1 MIHEVPAEAEAL
13 MRQGVGLH
21 QEGRL
26 REATELYRQ
35 ALNHEPR
42 HFRAWHLL
50 GVVAFQTDQPKLALE
65 LFRQALRIDPQS
77 PEAHHHQGNALLA
90 LGEIAPAISSYDR
103 AIGLNVA
110 YAEAY
115 YDRGNAYFDIHRY
128 EDAIGSYDKA
138 VELKSDYV
146 LAYNNRG
153 LAMYCVERYDAAI
166 ADYDTALAIDP
177 ANAAAY
183 TLRADA
189 LRESA
194 QFQAAIASYDRAIE
208 LKSDQPQ
215 AHSGRGS
222 ALAAIEQYEAAL
234 DSYDHAVAIKT
245 DFAEAYLNR
254 GNVLKELGRW
264 PAALESYDRAIRFK
278 PAQAEA
284 FYMRAN
290 LYRAMGRHDAALV
303 DFDRAFALKPD
314 IKFLRGLRRHSKM
327 QLCDWEG
334 FDADLADIVAR
345 LGTGAA
351 VSPPFVTLALTGAAA
366 VQRQAA
372 EIWVRE
378 ECPPDDSLP
387 GQAPRER
394 REKIRIG
401 YFSADF
407 RNHPVAYLTAEMFET
422 HDRSRFE
429 VMALS
434 LTPGGDEM
442 RGRLE
447 AAFDRFIDV
456 AGRPTRDIAALARS
470 LDLDIAVDLGGFTD
484 DGRPGM
490 FALRAAPV
498 QVGYLGYLGTMA
510 APYMDY
516 LVADRVIVPPESQ
529 AHYSEKIIYL
539 PSFQANDSR
548 RRVAET
554 TFSRDELGLP
564 PGGFVFCCF
573 NSNYKITPDLYAS
586 WVRILQRVPAS
597 VLFLYAGGAQVESNL
612 RAQAQ
617 RLGLD
622 PARLIFG
629 GRLPVPEY
637 LARYR
642 AADLFLDTL
651 PYNAGAT
658 ASDALWTGL
667 PVLTCAGEA
676 FASRVGASL
685 LSAIGLPELIAST
698 LAQYEDVAVHLAT
711 HPEALA
717 DLRRRLD
724 ENRLTA
730 PLFDTRRHARHM
742 EAAFAAIHERHRSGL
757 SPDHVFVA

>member
-1 MIHEVPAEAEAL
+1 

-21 QEGRL
+21 QQGRL
-26 REATELYRQ
+26 REATDLYRQ
-35 ALNHEPR
+35 ALNREPR

-65 LFRQALRIDPQS
+65 LFRQALLIDPQS
-77 PEAHHHQGNALLA
+77 PEAHNHQGNALLA
-90 LGEIAPAISSYDR
+90 LGEIAPAIGSYDR
-103 AIGLNVA
+103 AIGLNAA

-115 YDRGNAYFDIHRY
+115 YNRGNAYFDLRRY

-153 LAMYCVERYDAAI
+153 LALYCLQRYEAAI
-166 ADYDTALAIDP
+166 AECDSALAIDP

-194 QFQAAIASYDRAIE
+194 QFQAAISSYDKAIE
-208 LKSDQPQ
+208 LKSDQPE
-215 AHSGRGS
+215 AHGGRGS
-222 ALAAIEQYEAAL
+222 ALAALEQYEAAL
-234 DSYDHAVAIKT
+234 DSYDRAVSIKT

-278 PAQAEA
+278 PGLAEA
-284 FYMRAN
+284 LYMRAN
-290 LYRAMGRHDAALV
+290 LYRAMGRYDAACG
-303 DFDRAFALKPD
+303 DFDSAFALKPD

-334 FDADLADIVAR
+334 FDTDLADIAAR
-345 LGTGAA
+345 LGKDEA
-351 VSPPFVTLALTGAAA
+351 VSPPFVTVALTGSAA
-366 VQRQAA
+366 VQMQAA
-372 EIWVRE
+372 EIWLRE
-378 ECPPDDSLP
+378 ECPPDHSLP
-387 GQAPRER
+387 GLARRER

-407 RNHPVAYLTAEMFET
+407 RNHPVAYLAAGMFET

-429 VMALS
+429 VTAFS
-434 LTPGGDEM
+434 LAPGGDEM
-442 RGRLE
+442 RRRLE
-447 AAFDRFIDV
+447 AAFDGFIDV
-456 AGRPTRDIAALARS
+456 SGRSTRDIAALARS
-470 LDLDIAVDLGGFTD
+470 MDLDIGVDLGGFTE
-484 DGRPGM
+484 GSRPGI

-516 LVADRVIVPPESQ
+516 LVADRVVVPPESQ

-539 PSFQANDSR
+539 PSYQANDSR
-548 RRVAET
+548 RRIAEA

-564 PGGFVFCCF
+564 PEGFVFCCF
-573 NSNYKITPDLYAS
+573 NANYKITPDLYAS
-586 WVRILQRVPAS
+586 WIRILERAPAS
-597 VLFLYAGGAQVESNL
+597 VLFLYAGGAQAESNL

-617 RLGLD
+617 RRGLD

-629 GRLPVPEY
+629 GRLPIPQY

-658 ASDALWTGL
+658 ASDALWAGL
-667 PVLTCAGEA
+667 PVLTCTGEA
-676 FASRVGASL
+676 FASRMGASL
-685 LSAIGLPELIAST
+685 LTAIGLPELVAST
-698 LAQYEDVAVHLAT
+698 LAEYEDIAVHLAT

-717 DLRRRLD
+717 GLRRRLD

-730 PLFDTRRHARHM
+730 PLFDTPRHTRHI
-742 EAAFAAIHERHRSGL
+742 EAAFAEIHERHHSGFP
-757 SPDHVFVA
+757 PDHIFVA